1 MVPEAKE
8 WEWYL
13 ADRARLASNGNS
25 PAPPW
30 MRELRRTAL
39 DRFTS
44 LGFPTTK
51 HEEWKYTSVAP
62 IARSR
67 FERA

>member
-30 MRELRRTAL
+30 MRELRRTAPAL
-39 DRFTS
+39 K
-44 LGFPTTK
+44 L
-51 HEEWKYTSVAP
+51 YLQV
-62 IARSR
+62 
-67 FERA
+67 